1 MSENSSEKAKIVP
14 TRLKSLEASAIL
26 NELSAFFVAVAK
38 AEIGVDVR
46 VSWVVL
52 VLPIQAG
59 IVSIVDSPKK

>member
-1 MSENSSEKAKIVP
+1 
-14 TRLKSLEASAIL
+14 
-26 NELSAFFVAVAK
+26 LSAFFVAVAK
-38 AEIGVDVR
+38 TEIGVDVR